1 MIQLFIGI
9 ATFPCCGEPH
19 LIYAGTED
27 EATCR
32 AQFASTLDEAAAFRG
47 GPATSSMFVEVG
59 LMQLVQMMQLVQR
72 AMEPEPEV
80 HVVHIQSREQLD
92 RRCQTL
98 RRRLRESGH
107 ASLRELSGEH
117 DRALAAALPIGAR
130 VGAENS

>member
-1 MIQLFIGI
+1 VIQLFIGI

-92 RRCQTL
+92 
-98 RRRLRESGH
+98 
-107 ASLRELSGEH
+107 
-117 DRALAAALPIGAR
+117 ALLDAIGAKTDDTPTPTPTHTGPR
-130 VGAENS
+130 TPQ

>member
-92 RRCQTL
+92 
-98 RRRLRESGH
+98 
-107 ASLRELSGEH
+107 
-117 DRALAAALPIGAR
+117 ALLDAIGAKTDCTAILSR
-130 VGAENS
+130 SAGSPRTAQ